1 MGFPISMDPKLSE
14 VVAYLTSEFPGYA
27 VTSADKG
34 EFIIFQVASSD
45 RVHNVHVQRT
55 FLESTLAEDVRPYL
69 IGFRLAPTL
78 RDLGNLPILV
88 TPSGCIY
95 P

>member
-1 MGFPISMDPKLSE
+1 MDPKLSE
-14 VVAYLTSEFPGYA
+14 VVSYLTSEFPGYA
-27 VTSADKG
+27 VTSAVKG

-45 RVHNVHVQRT
+45 RVHNVHMQRT
-55 FLESTLAEDVRPYL
+55 FLESTLAEDIRPYL
-69 IGFRLAPTL
+69 IGFRLGPTL

>member
-1 MGFPISMDPKLSE
+1 MDPKLSE
-14 VVAYLTSEFPGYA
+14 VIAYLTSEFPGYA
-27 VTSADKG
+27 VTWVDNGK
-34 EFIIFQVASSD
+34 FIVLQVASSD
-45 RVHNVHVQRT
+45 RIHNLHVERT
-55 FLESTLAEDVRPYL
+55 FLESTLAEDVRAHL

-78 RDLGNLPILV
+78 RDLGNLPIMV

>member
-1 MGFPISMDPKLSE
+1 MDPKLSE
-14 VVAYLTSEFPGYA
+14 VIAYLTSEFPGYA
-27 VTSADKG
+27 LTWEDKG
-34 EFIIFQVASSD
+34 EFIVIQIASSN
-45 RVHNVHVQRT
+45 RVHNAHVQRT
-55 FLESTLAEDVRPYL
+55 FLETTLAEDVRAHL
-69 IGFRLAPTL
+69 VGFRLAPTL

>member
-1 MGFPISMDPKLSE
+1 MDPKLSE
-14 VVAYLTSEFPGYA
+14 VIAYLTSEFPGYA
-27 VTSADKG
+27 VTWADKG
-34 EFIIFQVASSD
+34 DFLVFQVASSD
-45 RVHNVHVQRT
+45 RVHNLHVQRT
-55 FLESTLAEDVRPYL
+55 FLQSTPAEDIREHL

-88 TPSGCIY
+88 TLSGCIY

>member
-1 MGFPISMDPKLSE
+1 MFK
-14 VVAYLTSEFPGYA
+14 
-27 VTSADKG
+27 
-34 EFIIFQVASSD
+34 VASSD
-45 RVHNVHVQRT
+45 QIHKVHVQRT
-55 FLESTLAEDVRPYL
+55 FLESTPVEDIRIQL
-69 IGFRLAPTL
+69 TGFRLAPTL